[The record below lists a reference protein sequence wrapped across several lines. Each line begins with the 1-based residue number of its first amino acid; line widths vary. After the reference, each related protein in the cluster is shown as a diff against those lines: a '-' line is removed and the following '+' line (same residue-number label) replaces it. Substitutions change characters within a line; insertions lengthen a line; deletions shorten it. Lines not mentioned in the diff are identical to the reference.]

1 MMCSIPVVVVEGDDR
16 KDAVGLLSTAV
27 GRKRDKRLLDSS
39 TFVRLYKTLYYRK
52 NNSKLLGFT

>member
-1 MMCSIPVVVVEGDDR
+1 MKCSIPVVVAEVDDR

-39 TFVRLYKTLYYRK
+39 TFVRL
-52 NNSKLLGFT
+52 

>member
-1 MMCSIPVVVVEGDDR
+1 MCSIPVVVAEGDDR

-39 TFVRLYKTLYYRK
+39 TSVRL
-52 NNSKLLGFT
+52 